1 MTVPRDWGQGMERD
15 KEMVVRGQTFLF
27 LGGNVLRPQL
37 SDSAAYYVQGPSAG
51 KPKTL
56 KEQFLGI

>member
-1 MTVPRDWGQGMERD
+1 MVSRDWGRGVEWDQM
-15 KEMVVRGQTFLF
+15 MVVRGQIFLF
-27 LGGNVLRPQL
+27 LGGNVLWPQL
-37 SDSAAYYVQGPSAG
+37 SAAYYVQGPSAG